1 MADLK
6 RPVAQDQMPSEWI
19 PAALLSDLPPGGVI
33 ASVCGSLEVAVWR
46 SASGRVAAW
55 VDRCPHRGMR
65 LSHGF
70 VRGEMLSCIYHGWRF
85 DGTGRCRKIPAHP
98 DLDPPETIR
107 TQTIACLESQG
118 VVWIAPETPEVAP
131 PDLGNVVPLR
141 SLTLEA
147 GASVVV
153 AVAGGVPDRPLVRLR
168 PQGAVPSLLLLLQA
182 LGPGRTAVHALA
194 EPAGTEA
201 LVAASRA
208 LEDFRRRVEAQRIAA

>member
-1 MADLK
+1 MTT
-6 RPVAQDQMPSEWI
+6 EWI
-19 PAALLSDLPPGGVI
+19 PAALSSDLPRGGVM
-33 ASVCGSLEVAVWR
+33 ASVCGTLEVAVWR

-85 DGTGRCRKIPAHP
+85 DGAGRCRKIPAHP

-107 TQTIACLESQG
+107 TQSLACLDAQG
-118 VVWIAPETPEVAP
+118 VIWIASEAPAVAP

-141 SLTLEA
+141 SLTFEA
-147 GASVVV
+147 GID
-153 AVAGGVPDRPLVRLR
+153 AVAAMTGEVPDRSLLRLDAHGPVPPLV
-168 PQGAVPSLLLLLQA
+168 LLLQA
-182 LGPGRTAVHALA
+182 LGPGRSAVHALA
-194 EPAGTEA
+194 APTGTGA

-208 LEDFRRRVEAQRIAA
+208 LEDFRRRTEAQGIAA